1 MKDNRI
7 SRLLLITSFSLS
19 AGLAL
24 VIFITY
30 HFPWLSFVLV
40 PLFGFIVWIL
50 YKRLINDTIESR
62 LENIYNIIYSKV
74 ERPESLPNPD
84 ETMIKLKEDVTQWR
98 KKQSNELE
106 KLRLSDKYRKEFVAN
121 VTHELKTPIF
131 TIQGYIHSLLDGAIH
146 DHDVNMMFL
155 EKASK
160 NVERMASLVADLEV
174 ITQLE
179 TGVLKFEM
187 ETFELVPLIEEV
199 IDSLESKTM
208 LKRRNTKIDAPDES
222 VYVHADK
229 ERMRQVLTNLIE
241 NSIKYGNEGG
251 TTTVH
256 TKPQGKTVI
265 IEVEDDGPGIN
276 EEHLP
281 RLFERFYRVDKSRS
295 RIAGGTG
302 LGLSIVKHII
312 EGHHKTIN
320 VRSTLGK
327 GTVFT
332 FSLDTR

>member
-1 MKDNRI
+1 M
-7 SRLLLITSFSLS
+7 
-19 AGLAL
+19 
-24 VIFITY
+24 Y
-30 HFPWLSFVLV
+30 HFPWLAFPVV
-40 PLFGFIVWIL
+40 PLFGWVVWYV
-50 YKRLINDTIESR
+50 YKRLINHTIESR
-62 LENIYNIIYSKV
+62 LDNIYNIIYSKTD
-74 ERPESLPNPD
+74 RPDVYSNPD
-84 ETMIKLKEDVTQWR
+84 ETMVKLKEDVTQWR
-98 KKQSNELE
+98 RKQSSELE

-131 TIQGYIHSLLDGAIH
+131 TIQGYIHSLIDGALH
-146 DHDVNMMFL
+146 DHEVNMMFL

-187 ETFELVPLIEEV
+187 ETFELVPLVEEV

-208 LKRRNTKIDAPDES
+208 LKRRTTRIDAPAEA

-229 ERMRQVLTNLIE
+229 ERMRQVFTNLIE

-251 TTTVH
+251 STTVH
-256 TKPQGKTVI
+256 IKPQGKTVI
-265 IEVEDDGPGIN
+265 IEVEDDGPGIQ

-320 VRSTLGK
+320 VRSTVGK

>member
-1 MKDNRI
+1 MKERSVFNLLLSGSVTAAI
-7 SRLLLITSFSLS
+7 IITTLSALVLLSPWFLLLILPIS
-19 AGLAL
+19 
-24 VIFITY
+24 
-30 HFPWLSFVLV
+30 VLI
-40 PLFGFIVWIL
+40 LWIL
-50 YKRLINDTIESR
+50 NRNFIQKNIESR
-62 LENIYNIIYSKV
+62 LDSIHNIIYTKGDKPQMS
-74 ERPESLPNPD
+74 SNLD
-84 ETMIKLKEDVTQWR
+84 ETLIQIKSDVSEWR
-98 KKQSNELE
+98 SNQSNELE

-131 TIQGYIHSLLDGAIH
+131 AIQGYIHSLLDGAIH
-146 DHDVNMMFL
+146 DHEVNMMFL

-187 ETFELVPLIEEV
+187 EIFELQPLVEEV
-199 IDSLESKTM
+199 IDSLESKAM
-208 LKRRNTKIDAPDES
+208 QKRRVIKLDSTEEPTY
-222 VYVHADK
+222 VYADR
-229 ERMRQVLTNLIE
+229 ERIRQVFTNLVE
-241 NSIKYGNEGG
+241 NSVKYGNEGG
-251 TTTVH
+251 ITTVH
-256 TKPQGKTVI
+256 IQQQGKSAI
-265 IEVEDDGPGIN
+265 IEIEDDGPGIYA
-276 EEHLP
+276 EHLP

-320 VRSTLGK
+320 VRSRVGI

-332 FSLDTR
+332 FSLDAK

>member
-1 MKDNRI
+1 
-7 SRLLLITSFSLS
+7 LLLILPVSVLCIW
-19 AGLAL
+19 LIYNKL
-24 VIFITY
+24 VLQI
-30 HFPWLSFVLV
+30 
-40 PLFGFIVWIL
+40 
-50 YKRLINDTIESR
+50 IESR
-62 LENIYNIIYSKV
+62 LDSIYNIIYTKGD
-74 ERPESLPNPD
+74 RPQLSSGPDDSLK
-84 ETMIKLKEDVTQWR
+84 KLKGDVSKWR
-98 KKQSNELE
+98 SKQNSELE

-146 DHDVNMMFL
+146 DHEVNTMFL
-155 EKASK
+155 EKASR
-160 NVERMASLVADLEV
+160 NVDRMASLVADLEI

-187 ETFELVPLIEEV
+187 EIFELQPLIEEV
-199 IDSLESKTM
+199 FDSLESKTL
-208 LKRRNTKIDAPDES
+208 LKHRVNRLDAPQEP
-222 VYVHADK
+222 VYVLADR
-229 ERMRQVLTNLIE
+229 ERIRQVFTNLIE
-241 NSIKYGNEGG
+241 NSIKYGNDNG

-256 TKPQGKTVI
+256 LLQQGKSVI
-265 IEVEDDGPGIN
+265 IEVEDDGPGIH

-295 RIAGGTG
+295 RVAGGTG

-312 EGHHKTIN
+312 EGHQKTIN

-332 FSLDTR
+332 FSLDAK